1 MSTTYEVVHTHN
13 GHVVSRHRLGHVA
26 RAACE
31 REAGRLNRWRNAPHG
46 GNRNA
51 MVGVEVREVAT

>member
-1 MSTTYEVVHTHN
+1 MSTTYAVVHTHN
-13 GHVVSRHRLGHVA
+13 GHVVSTHRLGHVA

-31 REAGRLNRWRNAPHG
+31 KEARRLARWRNEPHG

-51 MVGVEVREVAT
+51 MVGVEVREING

>member
-1 MSTTYEVVHTHN
+1 MKYAVVHTHN
-13 GHVVSRHRLGHVA
+13 NHVVSTHRLGHVA

-31 REAGRLNRWRNAPHG
+31 REARKLERWRNAPHG

-51 MVGVEVREVAT
+51 MVGVEVREVSA

>member
-1 MSTTYEVVHTHN
+1 MKYQVVYTHN
-13 GHVVSRHRLGHVA
+13 EFLVSSHRLGHVA

-31 REAGRLNRWRNAPHG
+31 RAARKLEKWCNAPHG

-51 MVGVEVREVAT
+51 MVGVEVREVQS

>member
-1 MSTTYEVVHTHN
+1 MKYQVVYTHN
-13 GHVVSRHRLGHVA
+13 NHLVSSHRLGHAA

-31 REAGRLNRWRNAPHG
+31 RAARKLEKWRNAPHG

-51 MVGVEVREVAT
+51 MVGVEVREVQS